1 MYIER
6 VKIDAID
13 KKILEELMNNA
24 RIPYLEIGRIIGIS
38 GAAVH
43 QRVQKLEDSG
53 IIQGSRTIVNPK
65 KLGFNTSTFVGVFLD
80 QAGLYDEV
88 VNQLNNIPEVVE
100 CHYTTGNYSVFLKIL
115 CENNDDLLR
124 ILNKSIQ
131 QIPGVART
139 ETFITLDQ
147 PIDKQVPLK

>member
-6 VKIDAID
+6 VKIDATD
-13 KKILEELMNNA
+13 KKILEQLMSNA

-100 CHYTTGNYSVFLKIL
+100 CHYTTGNYSMFLKIL

-131 QIPGVART
+131 QIAGVART

>member
-53 IIQGSRTIVNPK
+53 IIQGSRTIINPK